1 MCLWIQVKTLGCN
14 FCCCF
19 PFCWSQD
26 LYKQS
31 VVLCLSFEKL
41 TLKLEK
47 EEKVNTGVWTSK
59 TCVCET
65 MERINQ
71 SLEPVVTGTRSF
83 AQLPP
88 RVAHVPV
95 LTQKRSPDHSGDW
108 HWKQPANTHWQL
120 FPSRAVVLSLPPC
133 LASSSWMGGKHWQR
147 QPKLQ
152 TLLCSQLYSVFIV
165 SWLVCVN
172 FVIYLHRC
180 FLVLILL
187 FIRPVGDFS
196 SLTISQITPSSRDNI
211 Y

>member
-41 TLKLEK
+41 TPKLEK

-65 MERINQ
+65 MERIIQ

-108 HWKQPANTHWQL
+108 HWKQPANTHWQCVSILCCCSL
-120 FPSRAVVLSLPPC
+120 FASLPCIQLLIGRKTLAKAAQAANPSLQPIAQCFYCIMSC
-133 LASSSWMGGKHWQR
+133 LCQFCDLSAS
-147 QPKLQ
+147 
-152 TLLCSQLYSVFIV
+152 LLP
-165 SWLVCVN
+165 CVN
-172 FVIYLHRC
+172 IVIYQACWR
-180 FLVLILL
+180 F
-187 FIRPVGDFS
+187 FISHHQPDHTQQQR
-196 SLTISQITPSSRDNI
+196 
-211 Y
+211 